1 MSKNKNTYLAKQIVA
16 WYQING
22 RKDLPWRK
30 NISVYKIWISEIM
43 LQQTQVATVI
53 PYFKRF
59 IKEYPSLRSLIK
71 ASEDDILALW
81 SGLGFY
87 RRAKNIF
94 LAKEK
99 INQDFKGRFPKNF
112 DDILSL
118 PGIGQSTA
126 GAISSI
132 ALNNPHPILDANV
145 KRVLKRFYGKDFNE
159 KELWDLSKMATPQK
173 NVFEYTQGIMDIGA
187 IICTSKKKDCDLCP
201 LKSNCSSKNI
211 PLAKKIAFK
220 KINPTH
226 NLTYKLL
233 VYKKKYLLFKKT
245 DKTFWDGLWV
255 PAEDQVKNYKK
266 NIKTQRSTKIIHKLS
281 HLNLKINID
290 IIHVNKLESIRTNS
304 EHKWVAFNEIE
315 KIAIPAPIKKVINN
329 EQNYSV

>member
-1 MSKNKNTYLAKQIVA
+1 
-16 WYQING
+16 
-22 RKDLPWRK
+22 
-30 NISVYKIWISEIM
+30 
-43 LQQTQVATVI
+43 
-53 PYFKRF
+53 
-59 IKEYPSLRSLIK
+59 
-71 ASEDDILALW
+71 
-81 SGLGFY
+81 
-87 RRAKNIF
+87 
-94 LAKEK
+94 
-99 INQDFKGRFPKNF
+99 
-112 DDILSL
+112 
-118 PGIGQSTA
+118 
-126 GAISSI
+126 
-132 ALNNPHPILDANV
+132 
-145 KRVLKRFYGKDFNE
+145 
-159 KELWDLSKMATPQK
+159 MATPQK

-266 NIKTQRSTKIIHKLS
+266 NIKTQRSTKITHKLS

-290 IIHVNKLESIRTNS
+290 IIHMNKLESIRTNR